1 MTTLLKK
8 TLLPACH
15 LHILRS
21 INIIINT
28 CICIAV
34 FTCPFYLLTGLKC
47 PGCGSQRATYYLL
60 HFHFIEALKCNA
72 LMVISLP
79 IVCILSY
86 IELIRKRNPHLY
98 AIAYKTKYIWAYLI
112 IVIIWWICRN
122 IFDL

>member
-1 MTTLLKK
+1 MRKYIGGILILITLGYIYYSFNPDKS
-8 TLLPACH
+8 
-15 LHILRS
+15 S
-21 INIIINT
+21 I
-28 CICIAV
+28 
-34 FTCPFYLLTGLKC
+34 FPKCPFYLLTGLKC